1 MPKSFQDKA
10 IMATDVETG
19 KLKKC
24 YENAHDEPV
33 YRLLCLD
40 QNKIVTGE

>member
-1 MPKSFQDKA
+1 
-10 IMATDVETG
+10 MAVDVETG

-33 YRLLCLD
+33 YRLLNLGN
-40 QNKIVTGE
+40 NKIVTGESVVKLCLKK

>member
-1 MPKSFQDKA
+1 
-10 IMATDVETG
+10 MATDVETG

-24 YENAHDEPV
+24 YEDAHDEPV

-40 QNKIVTGE
+40 ENKIVTGEQTQVNLPKL